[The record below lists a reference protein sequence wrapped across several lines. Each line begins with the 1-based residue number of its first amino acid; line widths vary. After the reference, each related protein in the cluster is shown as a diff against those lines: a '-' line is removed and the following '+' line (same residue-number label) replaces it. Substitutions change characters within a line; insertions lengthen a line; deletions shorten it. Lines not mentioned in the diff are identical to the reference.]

1 MTCKSYLS
9 ETIEKVWGRSAH
21 IGPRKELASHQNM
34 LPYLQCYPLTTVYS
48 TLPYLQC
55 YPLTTVYSTLPY
67 LQCYPLT
74 TVYSTGMTYLTV
86 KVTLDVFISQHSLE
100 HSEF

>member
-9 ETIEKVWGRSAH
+9 ETIEKAWGRSAH

-34 LPYLQCYPLTTVYS
+34 
-48 TLPYLQC
+48 LPYLQC

>member
-55 YPLTTVYSTLPY
+55 YPLTTVYST
-67 LQCYPLT
+67 
-74 TVYSTGMTYLTV
+74 GMTYLTV